1 MDWEPYDYSIVYAEP
16 YRVQQITSN
25 WRLPFPVV
33 LVNAAT
39 FLLVAIFEYLFLRS
53 FISWVIS
60 FFPPAGV
67 VFYIGLPYLCVLAL
81 AKLKP
86 DGKKVHFYLW
96 DWFCYMIR
104 MMNGDCVYY
113 NWDKVSNNALEELLF
128 ANKYVCLED

>member
-25 WRLPFPVV
+25 WCLPFPVA

-53 FISWVIS
+53 FIGWVIS
-60 FFPPAGV
+60 FFPTAGV

-96 DWFCYMIR
+96 DWFCYVVR
-104 MMNGDCVYY
+104 MMNGDCMYY

-128 ANKYVCLED
+128 ANKYVYLED

>member
-25 WRLPFPVV
+25 WHLPFPVA

-39 FLLVAIFEYLFLRS
+39 FLLVVIFEYLFLRS
-53 FISWVIS
+53 FIGWVIS

-128 ANKYVCLED
+128 VNKYVYLED

>member
-1 MDWEPYDYSIVYAEP
+1 MFFYYSTLFDS
-16 YRVQQITSN
+16 RFKTLQQN
-25 WRLPFPVV
+25 P

-39 FLLVAIFEYLFLRS
+39 FLLVVIFEYLFLRS
-53 FISWVIS
+53 FIGWVIS

-128 ANKYVCLED
+128 VNKYVYLED

>member
-1 MDWEPYDYSIVYAEP
+1 
-16 YRVQQITSN
+16 
-25 WRLPFPVV
+25 
-33 LVNAAT
+33 VNAAT
-39 FLLVAIFEYLFLRS
+39 FLLVVIFEYLFLRS
-53 FISWVIS
+53 FIGWVIS

-128 ANKYVCLED
+128 VNKYVYLED

>member
-25 WRLPFPVV
+25 WRLPFPVAFSQCS
-33 LVNAAT
+33 N
-39 FLLVAIFEYLFLRS
+39 FLLVVIFEYLFYVHLL
-53 FISWVIS
+53 SWVIFS
-60 FFPPAGV
+60 TSREL
-67 VFYIGLPYLCVLAL
+67 FYIDSHLCVLAL

-86 DGKKVHFYLW
+86 DGKSAFYLW

-113 NWDKVSNNALEELLF
+113 NWTRYQTMHWKNYFCE
-128 ANKYVCLED
+128 

>member
-25 WRLPFPVV
+25 WRLPFPVA

-67 VFYIGLPYLCVLAL
+67 VFLYRATLFMCVST
-81 AKLKP
+81 
-86 DGKKVHFYLW
+86 GKTKT
-96 DWFCYMIR
+96 
-104 MMNGDCVYY
+104 
-113 NWDKVSNNALEELLF
+113 
-128 ANKYVCLED
+128 

>member
-25 WRLPFPVV
+25 LRLPFPVA

-39 FLLVAIFEYLFLRS
+39 FLLVVIFEYLFLRS
-53 FISWVIS
+53 FIGWVIS

-67 VFYIGLPYLCVLAL
+67 VFFIGLPYLCVLAL

-96 DWFCYMIR
+96 DWFCYVVR

-128 ANKYVCLED
+128 ANKYVYLED

>member
-25 WRLPFPVV
+25 WRLPFPVA

-39 FLLVAIFEYLFLRS
+39 FLLVVIFEYLFLRS
-53 FISWVIS
+53 FIGWVIS
-60 FFPPAGV
+60 FFPPRGV

-128 ANKYVCLED
+128 VNKYVYLED

>member
-25 WRLPFPVV
+25 WRLPFPVA
-33 LVNAAT
+33 LT
-39 FLLVAIFEYLFLRS
+39 FLLVAIFEYLFLHS
-53 FISWVIS
+53 FIGWVIS

-67 VFYIGLPYLCVLAL
+67 VFYIGIPYLCVLAL

-96 DWFCYMIR
+96 DWFCYVVR

-128 ANKYVCLED
+128 VNKYVYLED